1 MLTGCTW
8 ALVYGWGIVGVRR
21 VYEGDPEFEMPTVVG
36 EDGLVQPAH
45 GPHGP
50 QAIFEYCWRLHV
62 CCWPGNCCQTCN
74 KSLCRFF
81 FDGCVARWAVA
92 HFGQAPAGSPLNC
105 IALCLL
111 RHAALRGPSSGAL
124 RGASSRSLRGVV

>member
-1 MLTGCTW
+1 M
-8 ALVYGWGIVGVRR
+8 RR
-21 VYEGDPEFEMPTVVG
+21 VYKGDPEFEMPTVVG
-36 EDGLVQPAH
+36 EDGSVQPAH

-62 CCWPGNCCQTCN
+62 GCRPGDCCQTCD
-74 KSLCRFF
+74 KSLCWFF

-105 IALCLL
+105 ISLCLL
-111 RHAALRGPSSGAL
+111 RHAALRGPASGDL
-124 RGASSRSLRGVV
+124 RGASLRSLRGVV